1 MTSETPEEP
10 QEPKKT
16 EAKPEGK
23 EADVKKKIS
32 ETLDSLRSNEKI
44 ETLFSYAKTNT
55 MDTVAYI
62 LLILGIVFLFF
73 NPFTGGLMIGVIAGI
88 YFSEEIASFVEGYN
102 EFIETAGM
110 VKSLILG
117 GALLALFISA
127 PGIFIGGA
135 IAAGVKHLLAPGA
148 KKESKSEDKE

>member
-10 QEPKKT
+10 QEPKK
-16 EAKPEGK
+16 PEGK
-23 EADVKKKIS
+23 NEADVKQKFN

-44 ETLFSYAKTNT
+44 ETLFTYAKTNT
-55 MDTVAYI
+55 MDTIAYI

-73 NPFTGGLMIGVIAGI
+73 NPFTGGLMIGVITGI

-102 EFIETAGM
+102 NFIETAGM

-135 IAAGVKHLLAPGA
+135 IAAGVKHLLAPGQ
-148 KKESKSEDKE
+148 KKEKSEEE